1 MYGVKRVSANNL
13 ETFFFILFL
22 LIFAVAAAAYLWVKG
37 TEDEERSRY
46 KLFLECVLILTSVIP
61 PELPIELSL
70 AVHKILFI
78 IQFEFYCNEF
88 SSNTIATANQK
99 CVFQWGQL
107 AGTFRMGRNF
117 NYLITRG

>member
-70 AVHKILFI
+70 ARNIRSI
-78 IQFEFYCNEF
+78 
-88 SSNTIATANQK
+88 
-99 CVFQWGQL
+99 FQSGVPRLLWQQDRVKSPAIHDMLMIKRDVRPLPSPNG
-107 AGTFRMGRNF
+107 
-117 NYLITRG
+117 